1 MPGISLL
8 MESVRLQD
16 ELPLLEARIP
26 DPNKIWLQKGAQLEW
41 EDAESLE
48 LAVAIWARLKKGA
61 SLNDLQRDV
70 PRCSFFIYKTVLGLV
85 DAGLVE

>member
-16 ELPLLEARIP
+16 ELPLLQARIP
-26 DPNKIWLQKGAQLEW
+26 DASKIWRQKAAQLQWDE
-41 EDAESLE
+41 AETLE
-48 LAVAIWARLKKGA
+48 LAVAIWARLKKGV
-61 SLNDLQRDV
+61 SMNDLQRDV
-70 PRCSFFIYKTVLGLV
+70 PRCSYYIYKTVIGML